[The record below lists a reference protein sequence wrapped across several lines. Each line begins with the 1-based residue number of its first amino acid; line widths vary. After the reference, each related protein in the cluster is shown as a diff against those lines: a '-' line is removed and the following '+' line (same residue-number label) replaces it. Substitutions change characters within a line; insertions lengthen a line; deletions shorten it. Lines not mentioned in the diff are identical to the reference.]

1 MIRENYQWHKNVLNI
16 KFFLQEKIMKVM
28 TKDEID
34 VLLKADLSKPLKDE
48 EKKSSTKKISRKKLD
63 EQIKED
69 LIEVEKLLRGE
80 KNSIK
85 ELEEDVF
92 ETI

>member
-1 MIRENYQWHKNVLNI
+1 
-16 KFFLQEKIMKVM
+16 M

-34 VLLKADLSKPLKDE
+34 TLLKVDLSNHLKKE
-48 EKKSSTKKISRKKLD
+48 ERKSYKKISREELNK
-63 EQIKED
+63 QIKED

-85 ELEEDVF
+85 ELEEDAF

>member
-1 MIRENYQWHKNVLNI
+1 
-16 KFFLQEKIMKVM
+16 M

-34 VLLKADLSKPLKDE
+34 TLLKVDLSNHLKKE
-48 EKKSSTKKISRKKLD
+48 ERKSYKKISREELNK
-63 EQIKED
+63 QIKED

>member
-1 MIRENYQWHKNVLNI
+1 
-16 KFFLQEKIMKVM
+16 M

-34 VLLKADLSKPLKDE
+34 TLLKADLLNPLKKK
-48 EKKSSTKKISRKKLD
+48 EKKSYKKISREELNK
-63 EQIKED
+63 QIKED

-92 ETI
+92 EAI

>member
-1 MIRENYQWHKNVLNI
+1 
-16 KFFLQEKIMKVM
+16 MKVM

-34 VLLKADLSKPLKDE
+34 TLLKVDLSNHLKKE
-48 EKKSSTKKISRKKLD
+48 ERKSYKKISREELNK
-63 EQIKED
+63 QIKED

>member
-1 MIRENYQWHKNVLNI
+1 MIAESMM
-16 KFFLQEKIMKVM
+16 KIM
-28 TKDEID
+28 
-34 VLLKADLSKPLKDE
+34 
-48 EKKSSTKKISRKKLD
+48 

-69 LIEVEKLLRGE
+69 LIEVEKLLLGE

>member
-1 MIRENYQWHKNVLNI
+1 
-16 KFFLQEKIMKVM
+16 M

-34 VLLKADLSKPLKDE
+34 TLLKVDLSNHLKKE
-48 EKKSSTKKISRKKLD
+48 ERKSYKKISRKELNK
-63 EQIKED
+63 QIKED

>member
-1 MIRENYQWHKNVLNI
+1 
-16 KFFLQEKIMKVM
+16 M

-34 VLLKADLSKPLKDE
+34 TLLKVDLSNHLKKE
-48 EKKSSTKKISRKKLD
+48 ERKSYKKISREKLNK
-63 EQIKED
+63 QIKED

-92 ETI
+92 EAI

>member
-1 MIRENYQWHKNVLNI
+1 
-16 KFFLQEKIMKVM
+16 M

-34 VLLKADLSKPLKDE
+34 TLLKADLLNPLKKK
-48 EKKSSTKKISRKKLD
+48 EKKSYKKISREELNK
-63 EQIKED
+63 QIKED

>member
-1 MIRENYQWHKNVLNI
+1 
-16 KFFLQEKIMKVM
+16 M

-34 VLLKADLSKPLKDE
+34 TLLKADLLNPLKKK
-48 EKKSSTKKISRKKLD
+48 EKKSYKKISREKLNK
-63 EQIKED
+63 QIKED

-92 ETI
+92 EAI

>member
-1 MIRENYQWHKNVLNI
+1 MKKKNL
-16 KFFLQEKIMKVM
+16 LQ
-28 TKDEID
+28 
-34 VLLKADLSKPLKDE
+34 
-48 EKKSSTKKISRKKLD
+48 KKISREKLN

-69 LIEVEKLLRGE
+69 LIEVEKLLREE

>member
-1 MIRENYQWHKNVLNI
+1 
-16 KFFLQEKIMKVM
+16 MKVM

-34 VLLKADLSKPLKDE
+34 VLLKADLSKSLKDE
-48 EKKSSTKKISRKKLD
+48 EKKSSTKKISREKLN

-69 LIEVEKLLRGE
+69 LIEVEKLLLGE
-80 KNSIK
+80 ENSIK

>member
-1 MIRENYQWHKNVLNI
+1 
-16 KFFLQEKIMKVM
+16 M

-34 VLLKADLSKPLKDE
+34 TLLKVDLSNHLKKE
-48 EKKSSTKKISRKKLD
+48 ERKFYKKISREELNK
-63 EQIKED
+63 QIKED
-69 LIEVEKLLRGE
+69 LIEIEKLLRGE

>member
-1 MIRENYQWHKNVLNI
+1 
-16 KFFLQEKIMKVM
+16 M

-34 VLLKADLSKPLKDE
+34 TLLKADLLNPLKKK
-48 EKKSSTKKISRKKLD
+48 EKKSYKKISREELNK
-63 EQIKED
+63 QIKED

-92 ETI
+92 EVI

>member
-1 MIRENYQWHKNVLNI
+1 
-16 KFFLQEKIMKVM
+16 M

-34 VLLKADLSKPLKDE
+34 VLLKTDLSKPLKDE
-48 EKKSSTKKISRKKLD
+48 EKKSSTKKIKISREKLN
-63 EQIKED
+63 EQIKKD

>member
-1 MIRENYQWHKNVLNI
+1 
-16 KFFLQEKIMKVM
+16 M

-34 VLLKADLSKPLKDE
+34 TLLKADLLNPLK
-48 EKKSSTKKISRKKLD
+48 KKERKSYKKISREELNK
-63 EQIKED
+63 QIKED

-92 ETI
+92 EAI

>member
-1 MIRENYQWHKNVLNI
+1 
-16 KFFLQEKIMKVM
+16 MKVM
-28 TKDEID
+28 AKDEID

-48 EKKSSTKKISRKKLD
+48 EKKSSTKKISREKLN

>member
-1 MIRENYQWHKNVLNI
+1 
-16 KFFLQEKIMKVM
+16 M

-34 VLLKADLSKPLKDE
+34 TLLKVDLSNHLKKE
-48 EKKSSTKKISRKKLD
+48 ERKSYKKISREELNK
-63 EQIKED
+63 QIKED

-92 ETI
+92 EAI

>member
-1 MIRENYQWHKNVLNI
+1 
-16 KFFLQEKIMKVM
+16 M

-34 VLLKADLSKPLKDE
+34 TLLKADLSNPLKNKE
-48 EKKSSTKKISRKKLD
+48 RKSCKKISHEELNK
-63 EQIKED
+63 QIKED

-92 ETI
+92 EAI

>member
-1 MIRENYQWHKNVLNI
+1 
-16 KFFLQEKIMKVM
+16 MKVM

-34 VLLKADLSKPLKDE
+34 VLLKTDLSKPLKDE
-48 EKKSSTKKISRKKLD
+48 EKKSSTKKIKISREKLN

>member
-1 MIRENYQWHKNVLNI
+1 
-16 KFFLQEKIMKVM
+16 M

-34 VLLKADLSKPLKDE
+34 TLLKVDLSNHLKKE
-48 EKKSSTKKISRKKLD
+48 ERKSYKKISREKLNK
-63 EQIKED
+63 QIKED

-80 KNSIK
+80 ENSIK

-92 ETI
+92 EAI

>member
-1 MIRENYQWHKNVLNI
+1 
-16 KFFLQEKIMKVM
+16 MKVM

-34 VLLKADLSKPLKDE
+34 VLLKTDLSKPLKEE
-48 EKKSSTKKISRKKLD
+48 EKKSSTKKISREKLN

-85 ELEEDVF
+85 KLEEDVF

>member
-1 MIRENYQWHKNVLNI
+1 
-16 KFFLQEKIMKVM
+16 M

-34 VLLKADLSKPLKDE
+34 TLLKADLLNPLKKK
-48 EKKSSTKKISRKKLD
+48 EKKSYKKISREELNK
-63 EQIKED
+63 QIKED
-69 LIEVEKLLRGE
+69 LIEVEKLIRGE

-92 ETI
+92 EAI

>member
-1 MIRENYQWHKNVLNI
+1 M
-16 KFFLQEKIMKVM
+16 KIM

-34 VLLKADLSKPLKDE
+34 TLLKVDLSNHLKKE
-48 EKKSSTKKISRKKLD
+48 ERKSYKKISREKLNK
-63 EQIKED
+63 QIKED

-92 ETI
+92 EAI

>member
-1 MIRENYQWHKNVLNI
+1 
-16 KFFLQEKIMKVM
+16 MKVM

-34 VLLKADLSKPLKDE
+34 APLKTDLSKPLKEE
-48 EKKSSTKKISRKKLD
+48 EKKSTKKFSREKLN

-92 ETI
+92 EII

>member
-1 MIRENYQWHKNVLNI
+1 
-16 KFFLQEKIMKVM
+16 MKVM

-34 VLLKADLSKPLKDE
+34 TLLKADLLNSLKKE
-48 EKKSSTKKISRKKLD
+48 ERKSYKKISREELNK
-63 EQIKED
+63 QIKED

>member
-1 MIRENYQWHKNVLNI
+1 
-16 KFFLQEKIMKVM
+16 MK
-28 TKDEID
+28 
-34 VLLKADLSKPLKDE
+34 
-48 EKKSSTKKISRKKLD
+48 KKISREELNK
-63 EQIKED
+63 QIKED

>member
-1 MIRENYQWHKNVLNI
+1 
-16 KFFLQEKIMKVM
+16 MKVM

-34 VLLKADLSKPLKDE
+34 VLLKTDLSKPLKDE
-48 EKKSSTKKISRKKLD
+48 EKKPSTKKIKISREKLN

>member
-1 MIRENYQWHKNVLNI
+1 
-16 KFFLQEKIMKVM
+16 M

-34 VLLKADLSKPLKDE
+34 VLLKTDLSKPLKDE
-48 EKKSSTKKISRKKLD
+48 EKKSSTKKIKISREKLN